1 MERIKLG
8 SAPVSR
14 LCQGFVCFGFSE
26 RGNQVWMLN
35 KQASLP
41 LLRGA
46 GFRLSEDEIARLVA
60 PSLSHPVIG
69 FS

>member
-8 SAPVSR
+8 SAASDMSR
-14 LCQGFVCFGFSE
+14 LCPGFACFGFSE
-26 RGNQVWMLN
+26 RGNQAWMLN

-46 GFRLSEDEIARLVA
+46 G
-60 PSLSHPVIG
+60 
-69 FS
+69 